1 MNIFFVIRFTIQV
14 ILGGIEYPE
23 AKGKSKKEAKN
34 AAAKLTLE
42 ILKEKRVSNC
52 LFSPSENGLT
62 I

>member
-14 ILGGIEYPE
+14 ILDGREFPE

-42 ILKEKRVSNC
+42 ILKEERVSNC
-52 LFSPSENGLT
+52 LFSPSEKGLT